1 MNVPVEEP
9 LENNEISV
17 GRCLLDNWVEERATA
32 LLDNSMPRTR
42 IHKNGHRGILTLDMT
57 AKVQGLSTIKS
68 SYTPPKGPGIREKG
82 LRGELLEKYLFEKI
96 SAEVQAEFNPEPPAT
111 EFCSTT
117 QADYTMEG
125 FRCVSPTI
133 LSQEYDYKTDQA
145 ITLWNENYHRLQ
157 GVTAVTTKD
166 APFRKNASFSKPIS
180 EQLDNAML

>member
-1 MNVPVEEP
+1 MSVPEEEP

-17 GRCLLDNWVEERATA
+17 GKCLLDNWVEERATA
-32 LLDNSMPRTR
+32 LLVDSMPRTS
-42 IHKNGHRGILTLDMT
+42 IQKTGHRGILTLDMT
-57 AKVQGLSTIKS
+57 AKMQGLSTVKS
-68 SYTPPKGPGIREKG
+68 SYTPPKGPGVRVKG
-82 LRGELLEKYLFEKI
+82 LRGELLEKHLFEKI
-96 SAEVQAEFNPEPPAT
+96 SAEVQAEFNPDPPAT

-117 QADYTMEG
+117 QTDYTVEG

-133 LSQEYDYKTDQA
+133 LSQEYDHRTDQA
-145 ITLWNENYHRLQ
+145 ITLWSENYHHLQ